1 MWLFILV
8 GGLFCLTLWAIVYTP
23 KKIYRVKYLR
33 IGFCQTECA
42 VFMKARNLVE
52 IQKKL
57 DKKESPWTVRITSVE
72 VVG

>member
-57 DKKESPWTVRITSVE
+57 DKKENPWTVRITSVE

>member
-1 MWLFILV
+1 MLLLVLV
-8 GGLFCLTLWAIVYTP
+8 GIWFLLTLWAIMYTP
-23 KKIYRVKYLR
+23 KKTYRVKYLR

-42 VFMKARNLVE
+42 VFMKARSLVE

-72 VVG
+72 VV